1 MPLLTIS
8 HQQQRNNSDC
18 LAACA
23 MMVLAVKEYKI
34 DYSSLVKLLRISDS
48 GAPYSYLRFLEKI
61 GVTVLLEQGDLS
73 ILRDWLAQG
82 ISPIVFV
89 NTGELPYWDE
99 TVYHSVV
106 LVGLDD
112 TFAYLNDPAF
122 EDAPQKVALGD
133 FDLAWFEMGEEYAV
147 LKMG

>member
-18 LAACA
+18 LATCA
-23 MMVLAVKEYKI
+23 MMVLAAKGYQIEYA
-34 DYSSLVKLLRISDS
+34 SLIELLHISDS
-48 GAPYSYLRFLEKI
+48 GAPYSYLHFLEKVGI
-61 GVTVLLEQGDLS
+61 TVLLERGDLT
-73 ILRDWLAQG
+73 ILRNLLEQG

-99 TVYHSVV
+99 TVYHAVV

-122 EDAPQKVALGD
+122 ENAPQKVALGD
-133 FDLAWFEMGEEYAV
+133 FDLAWFEMGEEYAILQV
-147 LKMG
+147 T